1 MLGFGFNKDKVR
13 ASAERYV
20 QQGKLQNAVAEYE
33 RILKEDPKDLNVIN
47 TIGDLYSRL
56 GRIEQA
62 VACFKKVGDNYASEG
77 FTVKAIAMYKKLT
90 KLSPSS
96 LDSVQK
102 LADLYIQQGLYSDA
116 RAQYLSIADSYL
128 HSNALDDAARILKK
142 ILDLDPDNLP
152 AQAKLAD
159 IYLRQGK
166 KEDAKRVLLS
176 AAESLHQRN
185 LLDAADDALRR
196 LLHID
201 AQNLRA
207 LELRGQIAMERGDP
221 TAAIKTLEVLP
232 DIDSRPD
239 ALRCLLRGYVHTQRY
254 SEAESAARKLA
265 VVYGDASGVLI
276 LTEKLIATSPVECL
290 RLFQEFADRLLP
302 ASAAA
307 VTTQLRSCLSRLKED
322 PVALDAI
329 YLLFQR
335 AGNTSDNAEVL
346 ELIAHVAMQRGDF
359 TRARDIYKQL
369 SEQEPEN
376 PAHMQNYRQVLGRLG
391 EDAVLKPSTEEDRE
405 QAFLR
410 DTFDAV
416 PATSIEQEHTPQV
429 EDAILTA
436 VAEADVR
443 STHKQT
449 AQAIAIL
456 EAVLPQAPEDVRLN
470 RQLASLYADLGHFTE
485 AAEHC
490 RLLQRV
496 YQAAGQSADAQLFAE
511 TARDYDR
518 KAGTPSRPAPASA
531 PEIPAFDLGSPAP
544 PAAEFEISSA
554 APQPSPA
561 IQEFSFEAPPE
572 APAPPAPAPAPP
584 VVKPPSAPASIAH
597 EIDLSEEWESA
608 WQKEISSTPPPV
620 APPPLPSPVAAP
632 VPEVPSLSCL
642 LEETRF
648 YISQSMWHEAQNAV
662 DKLDA
667 LAPSHPELADF
678 RRQLAAAQQP
688 PAAPAAVAP
697 PAAQESS
704 VSTFVFDEE
713 PPAPKPAA
721 AAPLEPMAP
730 APAEFA
736 EETSLSDFVL
746 DLDASLGDDFV
757 IGGPAAPAP
766 LPPPPPPATVTQLAP
781 VAAAPIP
788 PPAIVP
794 AAAVAVQPPVPESSV
809 ELGILSDLFEEF
821 KEDVG
826 DAGEHDDDPET
837 HYNLGVAFKEM
848 GLLDEAIG
856 ELQKVCHLVDQGGAF
871 PHVIQAYTWLAG
883 CFVEK
888 GIPEAAFKWYDKAL
902 QFASDEQTRTA
913 IHYELASAYE
923 LAGKK
928 PEALQHF
935 MEVYTSN
942 IDYRDVGERI
952 RALRS

>member
-33 RILKEDPKDLNVIN
+33 KILKQDPKDLNVIN

-62 VACFKKVGDNYASEG
+62 VVCFKKVGDNYASEG

-96 LDSVQK
+96 LDSIQK
-102 LADLYIQQGLYSDA
+102 LAEFYVQQGLYSDA
-116 RAQYLSIADSYL
+116 RAQYLSVVDAYL
-128 HSNALDDAARILKK
+128 HSNALDDAIRILKK
-142 ILDLDPDNLP
+142 ILELDPDNLP

-159 IYLRQGK
+159 IFLRQGK
-166 KEDAKRVLLS
+166 KDEAKRILLS
-176 AAESLHQRN
+176 AAESLYQRTS
-185 LLDAADDALRR
+185 LDAADDALRR

-207 LELRGQIAMERGDP
+207 LELRGQIAIERGDP
-221 TAAIKTLEVLP
+221 AAAIKILESLP
-232 DIDSRPD
+232 DIDSRPN
-239 ALRCLLRGYVHTQRY
+239 ALRCLLRGYVQNQRF
-254 SEAESAARKLA
+254 SEAEPVTRKLA
-265 VVYGDASGVLI
+265 VVHGDASGVLI
-276 LTEKLIATSPVECL
+276 LTEKLISTSPIECL
-290 RLFQEFADRLLP
+290 RLFQEFSDRLLP
-302 ASAAA
+302 ANAEA
-307 VTTQLRSCLSRLKED
+307 VTTQLRSCVSRVKDDLD
-322 PVALDAI
+322 ALDSV

-335 AGNTSDNAEVL
+335 TGNTSDNAEVQ
-346 ELIAHVAMQRGDF
+346 ELIAHAAMQRGDF
-359 TRARDIYKQL
+359 TRARDIYKLL

-376 PAHMQNYRQVLGRLG
+376 PAHLQNYRQVLARLG
-391 EDAVLKPSTEEDRE
+391 EDAVLMPSTAEDRE

-410 DTFDAV
+410 ESFDATPPV
-416 PATSIEQEHTPQV
+416 TILQEHPPQI

-443 STHKQT
+443 STHRQT

-470 RQLASLYADLGHFTE
+470 RQLASLYADLEHFTE

-496 YQAAGQSADAQLFAE
+496 YLAAGQTAEARLFAE
-511 TARDYDR
+511 AARDYDR
-518 KAGTPSRPAPASA
+518 KAGTPSDTAPTPA
-531 PEIPAFDLGSPAP
+531 PEIPTFDLGTSAP
-544 PAAEFEISSA
+544 PTAEFTIPATE
-554 APQPSPA
+554 PQPGPA

-572 APAPPAPAPAPP
+572 APAPPPLAPPAPP
-584 VVKPPSAPASIAH
+584 VVPPPAPAPAAH

-608 WQKEISSTPPPV
+608 WQRETSATPPPAEPV
-620 APPPLPSPVAAP
+620 VSPPLPPVRAP
-632 VPEVPSLSCL
+632 REAPGLADLLDEV
-642 LEETRF
+642 RF
-648 YISQSMWHEAQNAV
+648 YLSQSMWHEAQGAV
-662 DKLDA
+662 DKLAA
-667 LAPSHPELADF
+667 LVPSYPDLADF
-678 RRQLAAAQQP
+678 RHQLAAAQPPSAAPVEVTP
-688 PAAPAAVAP
+688 PAVAE
-697 PAAQESS
+697 AS
-704 VSTFVFDEE
+704 VTTFTFDERPSISAHAE
-713 PPAPKPAA
+713 PTP
-721 AAPLEPMAP
+721 P
-730 APAEFA
+730 APAEFS
-736 EETSLSDFVL
+736 EETTLSDFVL
-746 DLDASLGDDFV
+746 DLDASLGDDFALD
-757 IGGPAAPAP
+757 GLAAPAP
-766 LPPPPPPATVTQLAP
+766 APPPPAPIAKPVP
-781 VAAAPIP
+781 VAAASVAPVAM
-788 PPAIVP
+788 PPA
-794 AAAVAVQPPVPESSV
+794 VPESPV
-809 ELGILSDLFEEF
+809 EPGILADLFEEF
-821 KEDVG
+821 KEEVG
-826 DAGEHDDDPET
+826 DSGEHDEDPDT

-856 ELQKVCHLVDQGGAF
+856 ELQKVCHLVDRGGPF

-902 QFASDEQTRTA
+902 QFAPDEQTRTA